1 MGVIKAINETSDKAY
16 SSGETYVKTSQEYY
30 KLKAFQ
36 QLARAFTFLSKLAI
50 IGGLLFL
57 GLIFLTVSGAI
68 WLGKFIGSTALACLI
83 TAGALFVFTAIAYL
97 VRAYIDK
104 NVIKKMSQE
113 FFD

>member
-1 MGVIKAINETSDKAY
+1 MGVLNVINEKSNKAFD
-16 SSGETYVKTSQEYY
+16 SGESYVKTSQEYY

-36 QLARAFTFLSKLAI
+36 QLAKAFSLLSKLAV

-68 WLGKFIGSTALACLI
+68 WLGQIIGSAALACLI
-83 TAGALFVFTAIAYL
+83 MATTLFVFTGIAYL
-97 VRAYIDK
+97 IRKQIDK
-104 NVIKKMSQE
+104 NIIKKMSKD

>member
-1 MGVIKAINETSDKAY
+1 MGVINALNETSNKAFD
-16 SSGETYVKTSQEYY
+16 SGEKYVKASQEYY

-36 QLARAFTFLSKLAI
+36 QLARAFSFLSKLAI

-68 WLGKFIGSTALACLI
+68 WLGQLIGSTALACLI
-83 TAGALFVFTAIAYL
+83 VAAALFTITGIAYL
-97 VRAYIDK
+97 IRQKIDK
-104 NVIKKMSQE
+104 NIIRKMSQE

>member
-1 MGVIKAINETSDKAY
+1 MGVIDAINETSNKAFD
-16 SSGETYVKTSQEYY
+16 SGETYVKTSQEYY

-36 QLARAFTFLSKLAI
+36 QLTRAFSFLSKLAI

-68 WLGKFIGSTALACLI
+68 WLGHLIGSTALACLFVALTLFLI
-83 TAGALFVFTAIAYL
+83 TGIAYF
-97 VRAYIDK
+97 VRKQIDK
-104 NVIKKMSQE
+104 NIIKKMSQE

>member
-1 MGVIKAINETSDKAY
+1 MGVFDAIHETSNKAVDK
-16 SSGETYVKTSQEYY
+16 GESYIKISQKYY

-36 QLARAFTFLSKLAI
+36 QLARAFSFLSKLAI

-68 WLGKFIGSTALACLI
+68 WLGQFIGNSSLACLLM
-83 TAGALFVFTAIAYL
+83 AVALFVVTGIGYL
-97 VRAYIDK
+97 ARKQIDK
-104 NVIKKMSQE
+104 NIIKKMSQE